1 MRKTILLAGCS
12 VLLHAAAHASSL
24 QTKQQGYTAATA
36 AVAMHGSVLPHEAG
50 ITATF
55 NVRIELVDIHG
66 NPVTGGTGLRDY
78 WARNEATGTYYE
90 PGGQEDADKFTD
102 LPAGTYTFGAYNGVW
117 DGAVSKQVTLGED
130 AVGPDGYIVV
140 QLTYWVE

>member
-12 VLLHAAAHASSL
+12 VLLYAAAHASSPHM
-24 QTKQQGYTAATA
+24 KQQGKAEAA
-36 AVAMHGSVLPHEAG
+36 AVVMHRSVLPQEAG

-66 NPVTGGTGLRDY
+66 NPVTGSTGLRGF
-78 WARNEATGTYYE
+78 WARNEATGEYYE